1 MNVNAIILETV
12 QFLPHIRYYSLLLE
26 RFTRPFLVCLFF
38 RVIYEWMFSIRYLL
52 WWLLIFW
59 QLALWKLLP
68 NPSHKTRKLL
78 VFPPNYDGL
87 LFIVSLL
94 QTCSP
99 PGLVLSLSPGLGSI
113 SDGVP
118 SPGAFY
124 RPASRT
130 SPLYRPAS
138 RTSPPS
144 RLGTSSPCNDLLM
157 AMTNS
162 PGEETF
168 CIWFWAN
175 WNRDG
180 EILFWKYV
188 SFLLCG
194 SDANISL
201 FPFNV

>member
-1 MNVNAIILETV
+1 M
-12 QFLPHIRYYSLLLE
+12 FP
-26 RFTRPFLVCLFF
+26 
-38 RVIYEWMFSIRYLL
+38 IYCGDCSY
-52 WWLLIFW
+52 FW
-59 QLALWKLLP
+59 QLALWKLEIIAKP
-68 NPSHKTRKLL
+68 IPSNEHFLSMFTFDWSS
-78 VFPPNYDGL
+78 VF
-87 LFIVSLL
+87 

-99 PGLVLSLSPGLGSI
+99 PGLVLSLSPGLGSL

-118 SPGAFY
+118 SPGAAFY

-162 PGEETF
+162 PGEQSDGVEVVF
-168 CIWFWAN
+168 N
-175 WNRDG
+175 WSLDERLYFEN
-180 EILFWKYV
+180 IFL
-188 SFLLCG
+188 LLCG
-194 SDANISL
+194 PDANISL